1 MFSTGLLLCLSLTR
15 HMNCMGVTQI
25 GCAGDGGNQEGL
37 YTTFAGVNCAA
48 GNTQCF
54 QPTFGGTF
62 PQGVTPVPGALTN
75 PAGCITFQNGTY
87 APPNAAQP
95 G

>member
-1 MFSTGLLLCLSLTR
+1 MTL
-15 HMNCMGVTQI
+15 I

-37 YTTFAGVNCAA
+37 YTTFAGTGC
-48 GNTQCF
+48 NTTAN
-54 QPTFGGTF
+54 PTCGIPNFGGF
-62 PQGVTPVPGALTN
+62 TPVPGSQIN
-75 PAGCITFQNGTY
+75 PAACLTFQNGTY